1 MTGAAGAAA
10 QAAGKATW
18 FDWAMLLFG
27 AVSITLLIR
36 ELRAIRVADEAG
48 PPAAE
53 EA

>member
-10 QAAGKATW
+10 QAAGKNATL

-27 AVSITLLIR
+27 VVSIALLVR
-36 ELRAIRVADEAG
+36 ELRQLRAADETA
-48 PPAAE
+48 PDE